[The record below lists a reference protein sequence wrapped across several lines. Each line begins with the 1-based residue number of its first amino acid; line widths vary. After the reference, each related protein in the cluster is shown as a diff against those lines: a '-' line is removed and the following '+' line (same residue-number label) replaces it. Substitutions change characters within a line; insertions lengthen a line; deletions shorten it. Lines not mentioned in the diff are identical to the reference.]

1 MPPAYYG
8 FILCLAGLVL
18 SFGGLQSFR
27 VLLPALIY
35 LAFAVPLPRLIEVA
49 LTAKMQ
55 LLSSTLGVIILQ
67 FLGISVFQDGNI
79 IDLGQAKLQVV
90 EACSGLRYL
99 FPLMSLGFLIAFLFN
114 GTFWKRALIFL
125 STIPLTLGMNSLRIA
140 VTGILVNIF
149 GPGAAEGIMHDAEG
163 FFVFGLCLAL
173 LFIEVWLLSRSKNKP
188 CGINFD
194 YLRIPSGNIFGGKP
208 AVATPALATVVLSLL
223 MACVLLVA
231 NPDNRENQIPNRES
245 FHSFPLSLEQWEGHT
260 IAMAP
265 DLVKTLG
272 ATDYWNASYT
282 RSNIPGNVDLFIAYY
297 DEQRTGNSAH
307 SPANCIPGS
316 GWNIVSREIVPV
328 ELKNMTFGVTRMRIR
343 KGPQALLVY
352 YWFDQRGRLINEQYS
367 AKWFLLV
374 DAILKKRTDGAVI
387 RLITPILEQ
396 EGKDAADQRLVD
408 FIRDIY
414 PVTKKYIPN

>member
-1 MPPAYYG
+1 
-8 FILCLAGLVL
+8 
-18 SFGGLQSFR
+18 
-27 VLLPALIY
+27 
-35 LAFAVPLPRLIEVA
+35 
-49 LTAKMQ
+49 
-55 LLSSTLGVIILQ
+55 
-67 FLGISVFQDGNI
+67 
-79 IDLGQAKLQVV
+79 
-90 EACSGLRYL
+90 
-99 FPLMSLGFLIAFLFN
+99 
-114 GTFWKRALIFL
+114 
-125 STIPLTLGMNSLRIA
+125 
-140 VTGILVNIF
+140 
-149 GPGAAEGIMHDAEG
+149 
-163 FFVFGLCLAL
+163 
-173 LFIEVWLLSRSKNKP
+173 
-188 CGINFD
+188 
-194 YLRIPSGNIFGGKP
+194 
-208 AVATPALATVVLSLL
+208 
-223 MACVLLVA
+223 
-231 NPDNRENQIPNRES
+231 
-245 FHSFPLSLEQWEGHT
+245 
-260 IAMAP
+260 MAP